1 MAHVKIDVSIKNV
14 DGPIQV
20 ESFELHVDTQY
31 SSDEVIAVM
40 GALPE
45 YMAGL
50 IKLVDT
56 SKS

>member
-31 SSDEVIAVM
+31 SSEEIIAVM
-40 GALPE
+40 GALPD

-50 IKLVDT
+50 VKLVE
-56 SKS
+56 KS